1 MRFLVDNALS
11 LQVAHGLQRAGH
23 DAVHVRDRGKQDA
36 PDEEVFELAWQEG
49 RILVSADTDFA
60 AILARRERS
69 NPSLILFRRASQRR
83 PEAQVALLLANISNL
98 TEELAAGCV
107 AVLEETRVR
116 VRRLPIRE
124 IEGEE

>member
-1 MRFLVDNALS
+1 MQA
-11 LQVAHGLQRAGH
+11 
-23 DAVHVRDRGKQDA
+23 A
-36 PDEEVFELAWQEG
+36 PDEEVFELAWREG

-83 PEAQVALLLANISNL
+83 PEAQVALLLANVSNL
-98 TEELAAGCV
+98 REELEAGCV

-124 IEGEE
+124 TEEEE